1 MLWICCKPYIK
12 VSPKILISTDLIA
25 RYGRGVQAE
34 AAPGP
39 QPVVDRHDD
48 DVRLYEEVRPVED
61 ALACGESPSVEPDQD
76 WMEMCDHSPITGN
89 LPGNSSDGVGSLVYT
104 LRMRQSSYP
113 KHVNKT
119 RWNVI

>member
-1 MLWICCKPYIK
+1 MPILDPSIPSQNILTEIK
-12 VSPKILISTDLIA
+12 LFMFFPSLEIDIKTDNYCRSSPQRWNIHISTDLIA

-76 WMEMCDHSPITGN
+76 
-89 LPGNSSDGVGSLVYT
+89 
-104 LRMRQSSYP
+104 
-113 KHVNKT
+113 
-119 RWNVI
+119 